1 MLKKHLIKI
10 ALSLLAGLLLVAL
23 IDELRVLVWAW
34 FLVPLYTLGTVYGIE
49 SLAPKLWAL
58 LKTVADKLFMS
69 MIMKS
74 TLGCLIML
82 VFLPIALTVLL
93 TIGWVSGIVCLITGL
108 VEAFREEGGDLAAR
122 RSLHRQPKPSK
133 SSDGKGYTWEYEPLG
148 DGGSGDYAPLGD
160 GDGAS
165 PSLPPEDY
173 GYDYGAGAGSD
184 YSYEGGSGSG
194 DDGYGFGSYGDGF

>member
-34 FLVPLYTLGTVYGIE
+34 FLVPLYILGTVYGIE

-82 VFLPIALTVLL
+82 IFLPIALTVLL
-93 TIGWVSGIVCLITGL
+93 TIGWVSGIVCLVTGL
-108 VEAFREEGGDLAAR
+108 VEAFQEEGGDLAAR
-122 RSLHRQPKPSK
+122 RSLHRQPKPHQRLVHLSPEARR
-133 SSDGKGYTWEYEPLG
+133 DERNR
-148 DGGSGDYAPLGD
+148 
-160 GDGAS
+160 AS
-165 PSLPPEDY
+165 HRRTPPPERQQPHAQQHRRHRQPADRHRHPAVLV
-173 GYDYGAGAGSD
+173 GQRRVHH
-184 YSYEGGSGSG
+184 ERQR
-194 DDGYGFGSYGDGF
+194 